1 MQIAYRILFEVEIRH
16 DYFLLNAVATT
27 YTTDYDIRNIFLIV
41 PSEETAA
48 VMRDHKMIFRNT
60 AKGFVVLVSAE
71 LVTAPNVFATIIDF
85 SSDMCF
91 SFYWQLLDPYFENYT
106 NRRVIEKSKQI
117 YYFGNREGN
126 VVNAIPYL
134 NAAIVP
140 FGTTYL
146 SEPLYRHG
154 DIISQGGQ
162 TFEMI
167 DKDAPIINFP
177 GNLAK
182 WQLINSSIINYVNP
196 ASRITWQPPRFEYK
210 KPNTIPGEMI
220 MANLFDTNN
229 QPVDLGTIPLTN
241 QPQNIYRS
249 SFSTLDPVSFVI
261 DLSAFSAG
269 KYRMDI
275 VESSGT
281 TPQRFYLLDPLIKPN
296 LYGVSEFFVTALSAP
311 FRFITEDPL
320 SHRWIL
326 DPTPKKFQIRFLNR
340 LTRWQYLKQDLTI
353 FDQPLTPRPLTKIYS
368 GYNIP
373 GPGGTTIHLP
383 DPSAATIVPDL
394 DASTRLV
401 KNIFSKIF
409 LNK

>member
-106 NRRVIEKSKQI
+106 NRRLIEKGKQV
-117 YYFGNREGN
+117 YYFGNREGSVAN
-126 VVNAIPYL
+126 TIPYL
-134 NAAIVP
+134 NNAIAP

-146 SEPLYRHG
+146 GEPLYRHG
-154 DIISQGGQ
+154 DIISETGQ

-167 DKDAPIINFP
+167 DKDAPTGVFAP
-177 GNLAK
+177 AK
-182 WQLINSSIINYVNP
+182 WQLINTSVINYVNP
-196 ASRITWQPPRFEYK
+196 GTRITWQPPRFEYK

-241 QPQNIYRS
+241 QPQNTYQC
-249 SFSTLDPVSFVI
+249 SFSTLDPVNFVM

-281 TPQRFYLLDPLIKPN
+281 TSQRFYLLDPMINPD
-296 LYGVSEFFVTALSAP
+296 LYGVSEFFVAAP
-311 FRFITEDPL
+311 LAAFRFITEDPV

-326 DPTPKKFQIRFLNR
+326 DTTPKKFQIRFRNR
-340 LTRWQYLKQDLTI
+340 LTRWQYLKQDQTI
-353 FDQPLTPRPLTKIYS
+353 FDQPPTPRPLTKIYS

-373 GPGGTTIHLP
+373 GPGGSTIHLP
-383 DPSAATIVPDL
+383 DPAVNTIIPDVEAT
-394 DASTRLV
+394 TRLV